1 MVFSKNT
8 SRPYMAF
15 LLLLLFTATMVFAE
29 GENSGEV
36 NGVVADTAAANPVVA
51 DSLVSD
57 SATTDSVPEEP
68 FWTWTF
74 NHIVQPALNGLIF
87 PISAPIHYAVKN
99 GVLEKSVDLIT
110 FGEKRNIMIYPS
122 FNFKP
127 GSNTLLGANY
137 RHRGFMLDKDYLVM
151 QGAYYAN
158 GDLSYSL
165 RYTKHALF
173 DTPLFG
179 GFKFNMNMDRDANF
193 IIPETKESFVQPD
206 STISFTFRLGAP
218 ISKSMNWNLELWS
231 TVRFNNESLPD
242 GKDSI
247 LVDAKYPIQDRGLY
261 QSGMQY
267 PIGLSLFYDNLDYP
281 YVPTKGFRIGLMATY
296 NIIPKYKG
304 IDLDDLGIESFEKG
318 TKILEDG
325 GLNHDYLRTEILY
338 QHYFYLGS
346 TVKQYI
352 LSASE
357 ARKTRRFYTD
367 FSWDEAMRIWRPENV
382 LNTLLERRVIAI
394 QYRMVNTWEMEK
406 GGAPYNAFP
415 TVNAR
420 TPLRGYGDAWAAHH
434 MMSLSCEYRWPV
446 DRFVDGVLFNE
457 YAMISPTISGWDF
470 DHFYNSWGFGIRVRQ
485 PNMYLF
491 RLQFGFHGL
500 HGINLVMTIAPEFK

>member
-1 MVFSKNT
+1 MVRPKNT
-8 SRPYMAF
+8 PHSYSVF
-15 LLLLLFTATMVFAE
+15 LLLLHLVVSAVFAE
-29 GENSGEV
+29 GVDSTSAQIDSMKV
-36 NGVVADTAAANPVVA
+36 DSMKVDTIQ
-51 DSLVSD
+51 
-57 SATTDSVPEEP
+57 TDSVAEEP

-74 NHIVQPALNGLIF
+74 NHIVQPALNGLIY
-87 PISAPIHYAVKN
+87 PISAPVHYAVKN
-99 GVLEKSVDLIT
+99 GALEKAVDLIT
-110 FGEKRNIMIYPS
+110 FGEKHNIMIYPS

-137 RHRGFMLDKDYLVM
+137 RHRRVLFDNDYLVM
-151 QGAYYAN
+151 QGAYFAN
-158 GDLSYSL
+158 GDITYSL

-173 DTPLFG
+173 GSPLFG
-179 GFKFNMNMDRDANF
+179 GLKFNLNMDRDASF
-193 IIPETKESFVQPD
+193 IIPETKERFVQPD
-206 STISFTFRLGAP
+206 SSVNVTFRLGSP
-218 ISKSMNWNLELWS
+218 ISKSMNWNVELWS
-231 TVRFNNESLPD
+231 TIRFNNAYLPD

-247 LVDAKYPIQDRGLY
+247 LIDDKYPIQDRGIY
-261 QSGMQY
+261 QTGMQY
-267 PIGLSLFYDNLDYP
+267 PIGVSLFYDNLDYP
-281 YVPTKGFRIGLMATY
+281 YVPTKGFRIGLMTTY
-296 NIIPKYKG
+296 NIVPKYSG
-304 IDLDDLGIESFEKG
+304 IDFDDLGIVH
-318 TKILEDG
+318 EDG
-325 GLNHDYLRTEILY
+325 KDKLKDGRLNHDFIKTELLY

-382 LNTLLERRVIAI
+382 MNTLLERRVIAI
-394 QYRMVNTWEMEK
+394 QYRLVDIWEMEK
-406 GGAPYNAFP
+406 GGAPFNAFP

-420 TPLRGYGDAWAAHH
+420 TPLRGYGNAWAAHH

-446 DRFVDGVLFNE
+446 DRFVDGVLFDE
-457 YAMISPTISGWDF
+457 YAMVSPSITGWDL